1 MKIRIILVNIVVFLA
16 FYFNVNSSWAQE
28 VNGSV
33 YSGTVKSSK
42 SGKTWPA
49 TLKIIEHNSNTG
61 RIVGE
66 LHWPNLGSIHKV
78 VGQLSDNRLTFKET
92 EYIKKGSAFLNC
104 EYNASLKNELLTGN
118 WSDPSGDN
126 GSFQLSK
133 QSGGLSNGNGITNNI
148 AQTAYTG
155 VVSSKSGKT
164 WPAILK
170 IVEHN
175 LNTGRIIG
183 ELHWPNLGAIH
194 KIIGQLSDSRLT
206 FKETDYIKKG
216 NANLNCEYNASLKNG
231 LVSGNW
237 SDPSG
242 DNGTFKLNKD

>member
-133 QSGGLSNGNGITNNI
+133 QSGGLSNVNVITNNI

-164 WPAILK
+164 WPATLK